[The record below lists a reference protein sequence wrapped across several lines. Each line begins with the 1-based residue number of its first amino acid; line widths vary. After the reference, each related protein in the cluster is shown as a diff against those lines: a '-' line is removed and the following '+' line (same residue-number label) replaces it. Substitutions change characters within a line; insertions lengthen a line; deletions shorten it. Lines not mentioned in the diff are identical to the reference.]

1 MDAMSVHPSR
11 LQSIGGDHDGDMCSA
26 NAVFTDE
33 AIEEV
38 KRKLA
43 DPVYY
48 LNPRG
53 GFMYSAMTEIVDRVI
68 KNITA

>member
-1 MDAMSVHPSR
+1 
-11 LQSIGGDHDGDMCSA
+11 MCSA

-38 KRKLA
+38 RRKLN
-43 DPVYY
+43 DPTYY
-48 LNPRG
+48 LDPRG
-53 GFMYSAMTEIVDRVI
+53 GFMYSAMTDIVDRVI

>member
-1 MDAMSVHPSR
+1 
-11 LQSIGGDHDGDMCSA
+11 MCSA

>member
-1 MDAMSVHPSR
+1 MDIR
-11 LQSIGGDHDGDMCSA
+11 HDGDMCSA

-38 KRKLA
+38 RRKLN
-43 DPVYY
+43 DPTYY
-48 LNPRG
+48 LDPRG
-53 GFMYSAMTEIVDRVI
+53 GFMYSAMTDIVDRVI